1 MNSRKFTL
9 YNRIISLVIL
19 LVAGFVYL
27 STIEPTTS
35 FWDCGEFIA
44 SSYKLEVGHPPGN
57 PVFQLFARFFT
68 MFTDNMHAAAAV
80 NAMSAICSAFTI
92 FFLYL
97 TIVHLGMRLN
107 EKSGR
112 SLSLANAIAIYGAG
126 VVGALAYCF
135 SDTFWF
141 SAVEAEV
148 YAMSSLFTAVVFW
161 AILKWEEE
169 AESKYANRW
178 IVLISFLMGLSIGV
192 HLLNLLAIP
201 AITFIIYYKKSKKV
215 NWKSATGVLLLSGAI
230 ILAVMIGIVQY
241 LPRVAAFF
249 DRIFVNG
256 LGAPFNLGA
265 VIFLV
270 LLLVACF
277 FGMYRL
283 RKKEKAIMH
292 TIVLSFTTILIGFST
307 FAVVVIRASAN
318 TPTNEYQPDNPYT
331 LVRYLSREQ
340 YGSNPIIYGQAYTA
354 PYDIKT
360 VNYYT
365 PLDGRYYK
373 AENIEVVFPSEGK
386 MFFPRMWN
394 ATDQKYVK
402 LYDTYAKV
410 KNNRTVTVR
419 GQKQVVQMPKFKDNL
434 RFFFDYQLNYMYFR
448 YFMWNFVG
456 RQNDFHG
463 QEPSDLISGNWESG
477 IGFIDRMRLGDQS
490 EAPEIL
496 KNNNAKNHY
505 YFLPLILGLIGFFFQ
520 LRKDPRNNWVTSLLF
535 ILTGIAIVVY
545 LNQQPFQVRERDY
558 AYAGSFYVFTIWIG
572 LAVLAIQGWIEKLH
586 KKEEGGAAIAGA
598 GVATA
603 LCLSV
608 AILMGCENWDDH
620 DRSGRY
626 TARDWGYNF
635 LAGTDPNA
643 ILITYG
649 DNDTF
654 PLWYQQE
661 VEGVRTDVRIVN
673 TSLLGTDWY
682 IDQMQCRQYES
693 DPLKITIPRIQ
704 YLYGTNDYPYVIN
717 AIERP
722 ILASQ
727 AIDIFRNPQ
736 YKLSDGKTDFLP
748 AKQLL
753 IPVNKE
759 NVKKYGIVAEKDYDK
774 IVDTVVL
781 NINADRIGKTSLII
795 LDFLSTYQW
804 DRPVYCVTTGTDLN
818 LGLENWL
825 QIDGMANKFVPIYTP
840 DMRENPQIDEDKM
853 YKILTETYRF
863 DSLKD
868 TTIHVD
874 YQNIYSFMAVQPI
887 REMFSKV
894 SNKLIESGKVDQ
906 AEVVLDMA
914 IDIMPGKNFPYNISF
929 LRSYNELSLIDM
941 MEQYLMIGK
950 SEKAIV
956 LADQFVE
963 ETLQM
968 AKFFATS
975 YGSSSLSTKEVDSN
989 VTLLYYVIN
998 IFERY
1003 DQKEFANSVKRRL
1016 VEL

>member
-975 YGSSSLSTKEVDSN
+975 YGSSSLSTKEIDSN

>member
-68 MFTDNMHAAAAV
+68 MFTNNMHAAAAV

-112 SLSLANAIAIYGAG
+112 NLSLANAIAIYGAG

-230 ILAVMIGIVQY
+230 ILALMIGIVQY
-241 LPRVAAFF
+241 LPRIAAFF

-586 KKEEGGAAIAGA
+586 KKEEGGVAIAGA

-608 AILMGCENWDDH
+608 AILIGCENWDDH

-825 QIDGMANKFVPIYTP
+825 QIDGMANKFVPIHTP

-975 YGSSSLSTKEVDSN
+975 YGSSSLSTKEIDSN